1 MDAVEP
7 RKEPVLFGVKPTSI
21 NERVET
27 YLIQCILWDFN
38 KMFPLNPQS
47 ARSRLLSH
55 RHHKLLDILQIYGFS
70 VERPFQTL
78 RESLSDCTERLLV
91 RRSLEHT
98 PNMLLGPASQR
109 GGCGGEEGLRHQ
121 DGKEGV
127 TRVGIYM
134 VPYYEAYPKSVWRSL
149 LCGK

>member
-1 MDAVEP
+1 MVYNPAKNP
-7 RKEPVLFGVKPTSI
+7 LYFGVRPMSI
-21 NERVET
+21 NVRVET

-38 KMFPLNPQS
+38 KMFPLNLQS

-55 RHHKLLDILQIYGFS
+55 RHHKLLDILPIYRLS
-70 VERPFQTL
+70 VERPFQAL
-78 RESLSDCTERLLV
+78 RESLSDCTKRLIV

-121 DGKEGV
+121 GGKEGV